1 MDREAERDYDPDQ
14 EGAMSGRVGLPRRRR
29 PRRADIAAT
38 AVVVLFVCS
47 IVVIAVGT
55 FVAHDLRP
63 TGSMFGI
70 PGRLSFPLCGRS
82 YLLSNLPSIPI
93 DSPIP
98 SDARTTILEPTIGD
112 VPLLAL
118 LTTCPRF
125 DGLSPTVIWLHVGG
139 DEYAVYS
146 LEGGP

>member
-1 MDREAERDYDPDQ
+1 L
-14 EGAMSGRVGLPRRRR
+14 GLPRRRR
-29 PRRADIAAT
+29 PKRADVAA
-38 AVVVLFVCS
+38 AVVIVLFVCS
-47 IVVIAVGT
+47 VVVVAVGT

-82 YLLSNLPSIPI
+82 YLLSNTPDWSTADVLAAV
-93 DSPIP
+93 SPDEQG
-98 SDARTTILEPTIGD
+98 SILEPTIGK

-118 LTTCPRF
+118 LTTCPRYQVQYAT
-125 DGLSPTVIWLHVGG
+125 TVIFLHVGP
-139 DEYAVYS
+139 DQYAVYS